1 MIIKIFE
8 KFNPNIE
15 KLITV
20 ISNELTLIQDIFDLT
35 QDIHDITEAEHLKIR
50 SRIFF
55 VPKKEQD
62 TFNVYVLADKFITRG
77 ILFNLEDEN
86 IQRDIEK
93 WYNDLYFNTST
104 IHLGLPDS
112 KFDRVNRLDN
122 LIEKIESGD
131 IVIRTGTFFWSPSNI
146 GDFKN
151 DIDDVSKRIDQM
163 YCHNR
168 VLSRS
173 GTGIWII
180 T

>member
-1 MIIKIFE
+1 MISIID
-8 KFNPNIE
+8 
-15 KLITV
+15 
-20 ISNELTLIQDIFDLT
+20 NELNLIQNIFDLT
-35 QDIHDITEAEHLKIR
+35 QDIRDNTDKKNLKIT

-93 WYNDLYFNTST
+93 WYNELYFNSST

-112 KFDRVNRLDN
+112 KFDRVSRLDN
-122 LIEKIESGD
+122 LIKKIESGD
-131 IVIRTGTFFWSPSNI
+131 IVIRTGTFFWSPSTI
-146 GDFKN
+146 GDFRN
-151 DIDDVSKRIDQM
+151 DIDDISKRIDQM
-163 YCHNR
+163 YCPNR

-173 GTGIWII
+173 GTGIWIL